1 MVYSTSVECSGMV
14 PLFVFYICENAVSCS
29 CDRTVV
35 ENMQVM
41 VYNSVVKVCMDT
53 WYIIS
58 TQVWSGNGAV
68 TSVLL

>member
-1 MVYSTSVECSGMV
+1 MEWNGAI
-14 PLFVFYICENAVSCS
+14 PLFYIGENAVFCS